1 MNSQLTTIPTILE
14 IREAIFAIH
23 PDKAPGP
30 DGFSASFFQSNWDV
44 VGPAITKEIQGF
56 FTTGSLP
63 HAINSTHIRLIP
75 KIMSPKAVADYRPIA
90 LCNVYYKT
98 ISKILSLRLK
108 PVLEGIVSENQSAFI
123 PGRVISDNVLITHE
137 MLHYL
142 KISGAMKKCP
152 MAVKTDISKA
162 YDRLEWTFI
171 RTVLE
176 RLGFCS
182 TWVLWMM
189 QCITT
194 VSYSFLLND
203 EVVGIIIP
211 ERGIRQGDPLS
222 PYIFIICGEVL
233 SGLCKKAQDSGQ
245 LPGLR
250 IARNSPKI
258 NHLLFANDTMFF
270 TNSDSHS
277 CSSLVD
283 ILQKYESA
291 SGQKINVL
299 KSSISFS

>member
-1 MNSQLTTIPTILE
+1 
-14 IREAIFAIH
+14 
-23 PDKAPGP
+23 
-30 DGFSASFFQSNWDV
+30 
-44 VGPAITKEIQGF
+44 
-56 FTTGSLP
+56 
-63 HAINSTHIRLIP
+63 
-75 KIMSPKAVADYRPIA
+75 
-90 LCNVYYKT
+90 
-98 ISKILSLRLK
+98 
-108 PVLEGIVSENQSAFI
+108 
-123 PGRVISDNVLITHE
+123 

-203 EVVGIIIP
+203 EVVGRVIP

-291 SGQKINVL
+291 SGQMINVL